1 MSSSQNGAQPA
12 RLVKSED
19 REYNPS
25 QKPELTQKGR
35 RKMKKTLLASA
46 IAAATFSGS
55 VMAQTTATAA
65 ELAARMDSMPTVYG
79 NIQYAIAHD
88 NVDGGGSELSHFD
101 NGSTLGIKH
110 DHEIAGGITGFF
122 KLELEGLAAD
132 DKDRESGLEDLDEA
146 YIGIKGDSFG
156 QIWVGSDDSTYER
169 AVTEISEYYE
179 VATLSQGVDYTTG
192 EGDLIQYSSPSFG
205 GLTLMAALQINGQGD
220 DASLPDKGKKSYPYQ
235 LAAVYAMDA
244 LEFAVAMDSNE
255 NASSAS
261 NENTYGLRAS
271 YDMGD
276 LRVTGEYHTR
286 KDFSDTFGVIGYY
299 ALGAN
304 QFALSYEVTQYDDQ
318 YAGDRA
324 GVLAGND
331 VDTITLQAVHN
342 LSDHMYVYFEGYL
355 GGGDDG
361 VYDVAGE
368 SERSIASV
376 GGVYYF

>member
-1 MSSSQNGAQPA
+1 
-12 RLVKSED
+12 
-19 REYNPS
+19 
-25 QKPELTQKGR
+25 
-35 RKMKKTLLASA
+35 MKKTLLASA

-55 VMAQTTATAA
+55 AMAQTTATAS

-169 AVTEISEYYE
+169 AVDEIAQYYE
-179 VATLSQGVDYTTG
+179 VATLNIGADYTTG

-205 GLTLMAALQINGQGD
+205 GLTLGAAVQVNGQGD
-220 DASLPDKGKKSYPYQ
+220 DASLPDKGKKSYPWQ
-235 LAAVYAMDA
+235 FAAIYEMDA
-244 LEFAVAMDSNE
+244 LELAFAVDSND
-255 NASSAS
+255 NAQSAS
-261 NENTYGLRAS
+261 NENTYGVRAS

-276 LRVTGEYHTR
+276 LRVTGEYHTT
-286 KDFSDTFGVIGYY
+286 KDASETYGVIGYY
-299 ALGAN
+299 AMGAN
-304 QFALSYEVTQYDDQ
+304 QFALSYEMNVADD
-318 YAGDRA
+318 AT
-324 GVLAGND
+324 
-331 VDTITLQAVHN
+331 DTETNTLTLQALHN

-361 VYDVAGE
+361 VYGVAGE